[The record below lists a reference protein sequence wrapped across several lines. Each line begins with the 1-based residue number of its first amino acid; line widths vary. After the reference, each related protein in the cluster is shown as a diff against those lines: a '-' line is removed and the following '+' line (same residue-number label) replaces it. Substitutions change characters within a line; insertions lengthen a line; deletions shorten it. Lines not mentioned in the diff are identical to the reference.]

1 MGAISGGQL
10 KSMAVAS
17 KSAVSAR
24 KQQIPSKVRAV
35 GDLNSGVVPL
45 QLKAQSA
52 PLWLLRLCALQRRF
66 CVITFLLM
74 AGMLTVYAWT
84 AYSQQRWSQAY
95 RKLETLQR
103 HERQLTA
110 TSEVLKNHMALQAE
124 QPATGLVPPNPAT
137 AIFVVPAPQR
147 PARTP
152 ESVVPATKAAA
163 QTKSVP
169 LSY

>member
-10 KSMAVAS
+10 NSMAVAS
-17 KSAVSAR
+17 KSAVPAR
-24 KQQIPSKVRAV
+24 KQQIPSVVRAAHE
-35 GDLNSGVVPL
+35 LNSGVVPL

-66 CVITFLLM
+66 CVVTFLLM

-103 HERQLTA
+103 QERQLTA
-110 TSEVLKNHMALQAE
+110 TSEVLKNYMALQAE
-124 QPATGLVPPNPAT
+124 QPATGLVPPDPAT
-137 AIFVVPAPQR
+137 AIFIVPAPQR

-152 ESVVPATKAAA
+152 ESVVPATKATA

>member
-1 MGAISGGQL
+1 MAI
-10 KSMAVAS
+10 AS

-24 KQQIPSKVRAV
+24 KQIPSKVRAV
-35 GDLNSGVVPL
+35 AELNSGVVPL
-45 QLKAQSA
+45 QLRTQSA

-66 CVITFLLM
+66 CVVTFLLM

-84 AYSQQRWSQAY
+84 VYSQQTWSQAY

-110 TSEVLKNHMALQAE
+110 TSEVLKNYMALQAE
-124 QPATGLVPPNPAT
+124 QPATGLVLPNPAT

-147 PARTP
+147 AARTP
-152 ESVVPATKAAA
+152 ESVIPATKAGA

-169 LSY
+169 VSY